1 MQATIPSMTQAWT
14 ELEAPELP
22 HGHAEI
28 GIPVGINGQPFN
40 GGARGLPHRAF
51 KGGARLALM
60 SPERLVVDNP
70 PLIQY
75 MRVETHRVG
84 SPPRVH
90 PSIPQ
95 MP

>member
-1 MQATIPSMTQAWT
+1 MTQAWT
-14 ELEAPELP
+14 SIEAQELP

-40 GGARGLPHRAF
+40 IGDRGLPHHAF
-51 KGGARLALM
+51 NGGARLALM
-60 SPERLVVDNP
+60 SHERLVVDDP
-70 PLIQY
+70 LLIQH
-75 MRVETHRVG
+75 MRRDTHRVG